1 MELVVV
7 VALLAIVSGLAASNL
22 SSLIGRYRMNAAARE
37 FSKLVEVCRVQAI
50 SENRQIAIQLRE
62 SDPTPLDGNT
72 RDNKGHWTV
81 EAGDHHA
88 TSTQWAVVEDGFYS
102 LDFGPHARRGIS
114 LEPWQPLNGPV
125 GYSKPDALVFSPQGY
140 LINDP
145 ADFVDG
151 IVRIVFRNKAAPA
164 PEARVVRINTG
175 GMAQIAAV
183 D

>member
-22 SSLIGRYRMNAAARE
+22 SSLIGRYRMNSAARQ
-37 FSKLVEVCRVQAI
+37 FSKLVESCRVQAI
-50 SENRQIAIQLRE
+50 TENRQIAIQLRE
-62 SDPTPLDGNT
+62 SDPTPLDQDARTNF
-72 RDNKGHWTV
+72 GHWTV
-81 EAGDHHA
+81 EIGDNHA
-88 TSTQWAVVEDGFYS
+88 NSTNWDVVPDGYYS
-102 LDFGPHARRGIS
+102 LNSGPHREFGIS
-114 LEPWQPLNGPV
+114 LEPWQPLAGPNG
-125 GYSKPDALVFSPQGY
+125 YDKADALVFSPQGY
-140 LINDP
+140 LLNDP

-151 IVRIVFRNKAAPA
+151 VIRIVFRNKAAPV